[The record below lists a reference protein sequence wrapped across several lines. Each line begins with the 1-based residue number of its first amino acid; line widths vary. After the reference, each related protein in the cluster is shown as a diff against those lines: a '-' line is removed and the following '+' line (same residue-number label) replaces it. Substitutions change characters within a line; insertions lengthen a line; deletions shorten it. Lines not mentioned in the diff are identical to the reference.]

1 MEIFQK
7 FYNLFQLK
15 TFLNFEFTYFYFRS
29 RAPSRLM
36 ERYEKLSQIGEG
48 SYGKVYKCRA
58 RDSGSLVAIKKF
70 TESEDDPL
78 IKKIALREIRM
89 LKVIIMRNM
98 IA

>member
-1 MEIFQK
+1 
-7 FYNLFQLK
+7 
-15 TFLNFEFTYFYFRS
+15 
-29 RAPSRLM
+29 M

-89 LKVIIMRNM
+89 LKVNNKRLLEVLKYLIDDLDILPYHIKIGSAVLQASSYSSVNSS
-98 IA
+98 

>member
-1 MEIFQK
+1 
-7 FYNLFQLK
+7 
-15 TFLNFEFTYFYFRS
+15 
-29 RAPSRLM
+29 M

-89 LKVIIMRNM
+89 LKVFYYPPLFYKGLLLVSTEFSAFIVNF
-98 IA
+98 

>member
-1 MEIFQK
+1 
-7 FYNLFQLK
+7 
-15 TFLNFEFTYFYFRS
+15 
-29 RAPSRLM
+29 M

-58 RDSGSLVAIKKF
+58 RGSGSLVAIKKF

-89 LKVIIMRNM
+89 LKVNKKMLLEYLEWKYLDIRLTI
-98 IA
+98 

>member
-1 MEIFQK
+1 MIMGTSLK
-7 FYNLFQLK
+7 LLITNNLKSHF
-15 TFLNFEFTYFYFRS
+15 NFRS

-89 LKVIIMRNM
+89 LKVMFQFRNR
-98 IA
+98 IFFLS

>member
-1 MEIFQK
+1 
-7 FYNLFQLK
+7 
-15 TFLNFEFTYFYFRS
+15 
-29 RAPSRLM
+29 M

-70 TESEDDPL
+70 SESEDDPL

-89 LKVIIMRNM
+89 LKVGSITYKSPIGFKAAFASKQRGTFEPPFH
-98 IA
+98 A

>member
-1 MEIFQK
+1 
-7 FYNLFQLK
+7 
-15 TFLNFEFTYFYFRS
+15 
-29 RAPSRLM
+29 M

-89 LKVIIMRNM
+89 LKVIIKGNLIAKMSQLLNRNFKE
-98 IA
+98 